1 MICNSIDPLIHL
13 SIWAII
19 FQLLSCLTN
28 LFCIPTYVA
37 ITNECIYISPFLTIL
52 CKYPSY
58 ALKSYVCTLY
68 HFQAWVTFSITE
80 CAQIPVEIDLP
91 IVCSWHHCTDRTRLK
106 FCAKA
111 QRDEINTKPVNLKS
125 PTLNTFWEIATRVN

>member
-1 MICNSIDPLIHL
+1 MITIRLTNKLDDMTSFLRTYYVDCTVYTLHDILAEINQICKKERYVICYSIDPLIHL

-28 LFCIPTYVA
+28 LFCIPTTYVA

-58 ALKSYVCTLY
+58 APKSYVCTCIIFKHGLL
-68 HFQAWVTFSITE
+68 FQLQNVHKYLW
-80 CAQIPVEIDLP
+80 
-91 IVCSWHHCTDRTRLK
+91 K
-106 FCAKA
+106 
-111 QRDEINTKPVNLKS
+111 
-125 PTLNTFWEIATRVN
+125 